1 MISPVT
7 TWRRQKTLK
16 SFTGK
21 AGTILTWTRIMVPGP
36 QFKKYA
42 PYYVI
47 LAEMEDNTHMCGMLV
62 DIGERE
68 VKIGM
73 KVVSVLR
80 KVREVEAEDI
90 IPYGIKFKLY
100 EEKD

>member
-16 SFTGK
+16 SYTGK
-21 AGTILTWTRIMVPGP
+21 KGVILTWTRIMVPGP

-42 PYYVI
+42 PYYVV
-47 LAEMEDNTHMCGMLV
+47 LAAMEDGTHMCGMLV
-62 DIGERE
+62 DCRTTSIT
-68 VKIGM
+68 IGM
-73 KVVSVLR
+73 KVISVLR
-80 KVREVEAEDI
+80 KVREVEEEDI

-100 EEKD
+100 EEET